1 MAKRQNEFLSIQ
13 DLMKDVIKE
22 NKLTKGMHQISVTDA
37 WAKLMGNGIVSHTTK
52 VELNGK
58 TLIVNLKSSVL
69 REELSYGK
77 EKIIKM
83 MNEDLGENLISRIIL
98 LVSSGQIAF

>member
-1 MAKRQNEFLSIQ
+1 MAKRQNEFHSIQ
-13 DLMKDVIKE
+13 DLMKDVFKE
-22 NKLTKGMHQISVTDA
+22 NKLTKGMHQLSVKDA
-37 WAKLMGNGIVSHTTK
+37 WAKLMGKGVVSYTNN

-58 TLIVNLKSSVL
+58 TLIVNLKSAVL

-83 MNEDLGENLISRIIL
+83 MNEELGETLISRIIL
-98 LVSSGQIAF
+98 S

>member
-1 MAKRQNEFLSIQ
+1 MAKRLNEFLSME

-22 NKLTKGMHQISVTDA
+22 NKLTKGMNQISVEEA
-37 WAKLMGNGIVSHTTK
+37 WAKLMGNGVVSYTSK

-58 TLIVNLKSSVL
+58 TLVVKLKSSVL

-83 MNEDLGENLISRIIL
+83 MNDELGEELILKIMLS
-98 LVSSGQIAF
+98 

>member
-1 MAKRQNEFLSIQ
+1 MAKRQNEFHSIE

-22 NKLTKGMHQISVTDA
+22 NKLTKGMHQLSVNEA
-37 WAKLMGNGIVSHTTK
+37 WALLMGNGIVSNTNN
-52 VELNGK
+52 VELQGK
-58 TLIVNLKSSVL
+58 TLIVKLKSSVL

-83 MNEDLGENLISRIIL
+83 MNEELGEKLITKIL
-98 LVSSGQIAF
+98 LC

>member
-1 MAKRQNEFLSIQ
+1 MAKRQNEFHSIQ

-22 NKLTKGMHQISVTDA
+22 NKLTKGMHQLSVKDA
-37 WAKLMGNGIVSHTTK
+37 WAKLMGKGVVSYTNK
-52 VELNGK
+52 VQLNGK

-83 MNEDLGENLISRIIL
+83 MNEELGEELISKLIL
-98 LVSSGQIAF
+98 S

>member
-1 MAKRQNEFLSIQ
+1 MAKRQNEFHSIQ

-22 NKLTKGMHQISVTDA
+22 NKLTKGMHQLSVNEA
-37 WAKLMGNGIVSHTTK
+37 WATLMGNGIVSNTNN
-52 VELNGK
+52 VELKGK

-77 EKIIKM
+77 EKIVKM
-83 MNEDLGENLISRIIL
+83 MNEELGETLISKIIL
-98 LVSSGQIAF
+98 C

>member
-1 MAKRQNEFLSIQ
+1 MAKRFNEFQSME

-22 NKLTKGMHQISVTDA
+22 NKLTKGMNQISVKEA
-37 WAKLMGNGIVSHTTK
+37 WAKLMGNGVVSYTSK

-58 TLIVNLKSSVL
+58 TLVVKLKSSVL

-83 MNEDLGENLISRIIL
+83 MNEELGENLISKIML
-98 LVSSGQIAF
+98 S

>member
-1 MAKRQNEFLSIQ
+1 MAKRFNEFQSME

-22 NKLTKGMHQISVTDA
+22 NKLTKGMNQISVEEA
-37 WAKLMGNGIVSHTTK
+37 WAKLMGNGVVSYTSK
-52 VELNGK
+52 VALNGK
-58 TLIVNLKSSVL
+58 TLVVKLKSSVL

-83 MNEDLGENLISRIIL
+83 MNEELGEELISKIML
-98 LVSSGQIAF
+98 S

>member
-1 MAKRQNEFLSIQ
+1 MAKRFNEFQSME

-22 NKLTKGMHQISVTDA
+22 NKLTKGMNQISVEEA
-37 WAKLMGNGIVSHTTK
+37 WAKLMGNGVVSYTSK

-58 TLIVNLKSSVL
+58 TLVVKLKSSVL

-83 MNEDLGENLISRIIL
+83 MNEDLGENLISKIIL
-98 LVSSGQIAF
+98 S

>member
-1 MAKRQNEFLSIQ
+1 MAKRFNEFQSME
-13 DLMKDVIKE
+13 DLMKNVIKE
-22 NKLTKGMHQISVTDA
+22 NKLTKGMNQISVKEA
-37 WAKLMGNGIVSHTTK
+37 WAKLMGNGVVSYTSK

-58 TLIVNLKSSVL
+58 TLVVKLKSSVL

-83 MNEDLGENLISRIIL
+83 MNEELGEELISKIML
-98 LVSSGQIAF
+98 S

>member
-1 MAKRQNEFLSIQ
+1 MAKRLNEFQSME

-22 NKLTKGMHQISVTDA
+22 NKLTKGMNQISVKEA
-37 WAKLMGNGIVSHTTK
+37 WSKLMGNGVVSYTSK

-58 TLIVNLKSSVL
+58 TLVVKLKSSVL

-83 MNEDLGENLISRIIL
+83 MNEELGESLISKIML
-98 LVSSGQIAF
+98 S

>member
-1 MAKRQNEFLSIQ
+1 MAKRQNEFHSIE

-22 NKLTKGMHQISVTDA
+22 NNLTKGMQQISVTEA
-37 WAKLMGNGIVSHTTK
+37 WANLMGNGVVSYTSHISLK
-52 VELNGK
+52 GK
-58 TLIVNLKSSVL
+58 TLQVKLKSSVL

-83 MNEDLGENLISRIIL
+83 MNKELGEKLISKLIL
-98 LVSSGQIAF
+98 S

>member
-1 MAKRQNEFLSIQ
+1 MAKRLNEFQSME

-22 NKLTKGMHQISVTDA
+22 NKLTKGMNQISVKEA
-37 WAKLMGNGIVSHTTK
+37 WSKLMGNGVVSYTSK

-58 TLIVNLKSSVL
+58 TLVVKLKSSVL

-83 MNEDLGENLISRIIL
+83 MNEELGENLISKIML
-98 LVSSGQIAF
+98 T

>member
-1 MAKRQNEFLSIQ
+1 MAKRFNEFQSME

-22 NKLTKGMHQISVTDA
+22 NKLTKGMNQISVEEA
-37 WAKLMGNGIVSHTTK
+37 WAKLMGNGVVSYTSK

-58 TLIVNLKSSVL
+58 TLVVKLKSSVL

-83 MNEDLGENLISRIIL
+83 MNEELGEELISKIML
-98 LVSSGQIAF
+98 S

>member
-1 MAKRQNEFLSIQ
+1 MAKRQNEFHSIQ

-22 NKLTKGMHQISVTDA
+22 NKLTKGMHQLSVKDA
-37 WAKLMGNGIVSHTTK
+37 WAKLMGQGVVSYTDK

-58 TLIVNLKSSVL
+58 TLFVSLKSSVL

-83 MNEDLGENLISRIIL
+83 LNEELGKDLITK
-98 LVSSGQIAF
+98 LVLR